1 MEVITVDRN
10 GEKKVSIESYE
21 CGERRVIRLTGG
33 INSEMIDK
41 IISKVEYLDSI
52 SNDDIYIY
60 INSPGGVVT
69 DGFALIDVV
78 NRLESNVIYVAQGQ
92 AASMAAF
99 ILASGKKGNRKATPN
114 TEIMLHQVLGGTSG
128 QASDI
133 ELAAKQIK
141 KTKNKIN
148 SLLSEWTGKDFETI
162 EKDTDRDYF
171 MSAEEAL
178 AYGIID
184 EIIT

>member
-1 MEVITVDRN
+1 MEIVTVDRN

-21 CGERRVIRLTGG
+21 CVERRAVRLTGS
-33 INSEMIDK
+33 INSDMIDK
-41 IISKVEYLDSI
+41 VISKVEYLDLI

-69 DGFALIDVV
+69 DGFALIDAV
-78 NRLESNVIYVAQGQ
+78 NRLKSNVIYVAQGQ

-114 TEIMLHQVLGGTSG
+114 TEIMLHQVLGGMSG

-133 ELAAKQIK
+133 ELAARQIK

-148 SLLSEWTGKDFETI
+148 SLLSEWTGKDVETI

-184 EIIT
+184 EIVT

>member
-1 MEVITVDRN
+1 
-10 GEKKVSIESYE
+10 
-21 CGERRVIRLTGG
+21 
-33 INSEMIDK
+33 
-41 IISKVEYLDSI
+41 
-52 SNDDIYIY
+52 
-60 INSPGGVVT
+60 
-69 DGFALIDVV
+69 
-78 NRLESNVIYVAQGQ
+78 
-92 AASMAAF
+92 
-99 ILASGKKGNRKATPN
+99 
-114 TEIMLHQVLGGTSG
+114 MLHQVLGGTSG

-171 MSAEEAL
+171 MSAKEAL